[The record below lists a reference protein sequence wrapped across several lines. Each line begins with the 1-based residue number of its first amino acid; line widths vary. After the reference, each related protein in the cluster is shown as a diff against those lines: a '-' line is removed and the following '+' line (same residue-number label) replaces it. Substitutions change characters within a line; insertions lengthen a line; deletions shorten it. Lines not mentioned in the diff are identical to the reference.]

1 MYKYLSTIEN
11 RVKNPDFEKLDEQVL
26 KLTQTL
32 LELKLKDIS
41 FIGEACQQWCLAMD
55 TRSSVVDDALESFK
69 VAMKW

>member
-1 MYKYLSTIEN
+1 VYKYLSTIEN